1 MERFVVGTGRCGS
14 TLLSNMLAAH
24 PGGLIISE
32 CMASLDRTRAFHPGL
47 VSCDKLKD
55 LLLYSI
61 PIVDIYVRR
70 GTVAREQKYQVE
82 DHSNFR
88 IPGLLYIMLPT
99 LSNNPDALFAEMME
113 FVDSLPL
120 QTMAEHFLM
129 LFSWLQKKLGRTY
142 WIERSGD
149 SIEFM
154 PDLLRMFPQA
164 KFLHLHRDGPEATLS
179 MFNHSY
185 FQVMVSFFLNPPTR
199 EELEQTEYAGLP
211 VHADD
216 PISRRLSAGQPSLE
230 QFAEYWNYQLEV
242 GYSVFAKLDA
252 SQYLDVRFEDLIA
265 APASVLSRIAD
276 FFELPESPG
285 WIEKAAAMADASEVR
300 SNVSKMSSAQLQ
312 SLRKACQPGQIL
324 LGRYKHPWIYS
335 TLELIREIGGAN
347 MTSLAR

>member
-1 MERFVVGTGRCGS
+1 
-14 TLLSNMLAAH
+14 
-24 PGGLIISE
+24 
-32 CMASLDRTRAFHPGL
+32 
-47 VSCDKLKD
+47 
-55 LLLYSI
+55 
-61 PIVDIYVRR
+61 
-70 GTVAREQKYQVE
+70 
-82 DHSNFR
+82 
-88 IPGLLYIMLPT
+88 MLPT
-99 LSNNPDALFAEMME
+99 LSNNPDALFAEMIE

-149 SIEFM
+149 SIELM
-154 PDLLRMFPQA
+154 PDLFRMFPQA

-265 APASVLSRIAD
+265 DPASVLSRIAD